1 LVRQFLQALSVTNL
15 TSTSLSQTSISARK
29 RDFALRPYLLRSD
42 FRAWLQIFSTILPI
56 AVLWYLLPSLASI
69 SFLLIVPILILLV
82 LFSSRCFSLMHDC
95 GHLSL
100 FRTQYLNHIIGFML
114 GVINAIPQH
123 PWSRGHAYHHRHN
136 GNWDLYRGPSALITS
151 EEYNSYDNFKKFSYR
166 LLRHPLMLLPGG
178 FFYLIIKP
186 RLALI
191 LGSFDFL
198 IDSIRHVGKNGF
210 SKWNLLI
217 SNHRSR
223 NWYTASEFWHI
234 LGNNIC
240 VVALWLAMGSW
251 LGLGLFWVSYSFV
264 MTLSAAIMIT
274 FFFVQHNF
282 EGSYA
287 HTTEGWDSFEGDING
302 SSFLKLNPIFN
313 WFSADIGYHN
323 VHHLCEGIPNYN
335 LRACHEANADLLKN
349 VKVLKLSNIPECFK
363 LILWNRDL
371 KALVAIP

>member
-1 LVRQFLQALSVTNL
+1 VVLACSKPQAHTKTIL
-15 TSTSLSQTSISARK
+15 TSPVLEQIRK
-29 RDFALRPYLLRSD
+29 RDFSLRPYLQRSNK
-42 FRAWLQIFSTILPI
+42 RAFLQIASTLLPI
-56 AVLWYLLPSLASI
+56 AGLWLLLPKAFAI
-69 SFLLIVPILILLV
+69 SPLLVAPILVLLI

-95 GHLSL
+95 GHQSL
-100 FRTQYLNHIIGFML
+100 FRDNILNHIVGFIL

-151 EEYNSYDNFKKFSYR
+151 AEYASYSPWRKRFYQF
-166 LLRHPLMLLPGG
+166 LRHPLMLFPGG

-186 RLALI
+186 RAALI
-191 LGSFDFL
+191 LGSLDFA
-198 IDSIRHVGKNGF
+198 IDSLRHISNNGF
-210 SKWNLLI
+210 CKWQLLI

-223 NWYTASEFWHI
+223 HWYTASEFWHI

-240 VVALWLAMGSW
+240 VVAAWVLMGSW
-251 LGLGLFWVSYSFV
+251 LGLGLFWVSYSIV
-264 MTLSAAIMIT
+264 MTTSAAIMIC

-287 HTTEGWDSFEGDING
+287 HTTNDWDSFKGDIEG
-302 SSFLKLNPIFN
+302 SSFLKMNRIFN

-335 LRACHEANADLLKN
+335 LRACHEANAELLKN
-349 VKVLKLSNIPECFK
+349 IKVLNLVDIPSCFN
-363 LILWNRDL
+363 LILWDRDKQQL
-371 KALVAIP
+371 ATIP

>member
-1 LVRQFLQALSVTNL
+1 MVLACSKPQAHTKNIL
-15 TSTSLSQTSISARK
+15 TSPVLEQIRK
-29 RDFALRPYLLRSD
+29 RDFSLRPYLQRSNK
-42 FRAWLQIFSTILPI
+42 RAFLQIASTLLPI
-56 AVLWYLLPSLASI
+56 AGLWLLLPKAFAI
-69 SFLLIVPILILLV
+69 SPLLVAPILVLLI

-95 GHLSL
+95 GHQSL
-100 FRTQYLNHIIGFML
+100 FRDNIFNHIVGFIL

-151 EEYNSYDNFKKFSYR
+151 AEYASYSPWRKRFYQF
-166 LLRHPLMLLPGG
+166 LRHPLMLFPGG

-186 RLALI
+186 RAALI
-191 LGSFDFL
+191 LGSLDFA
-198 IDSIRHVGKNGF
+198 IDSLRHISNNGF
-210 SKWNLLI
+210 CKWQLLI

-223 NWYTASEFWHI
+223 HWYTASEFWHI

-240 VVALWLAMGSW
+240 VVAAWVLMGSW
-251 LGLGLFWVSYSFV
+251 LGLGLFWVSYSIV
-264 MTLSAAIMIT
+264 MTTSAAIMIC

-287 HTTEGWDSFEGDING
+287 HTTNDWDSFKGDIEG
-302 SSFLKLNPIFN
+302 SSFLKMNRIFN

-335 LRACHEANADLLKN
+335 LRACHEANAELLKN
-349 VKVLKLSNIPECFK
+349 IKVLNLVDIPSCFN
-363 LILWNRDL
+363 LILWDRDKQQL
-371 KALVAIP
+371 ANIP

>member
-1 LVRQFLQALSVTNL
+1 MVLACSKPQAHTKTIL
-15 TSTSLSQTSISARK
+15 TSPVLEQIRK
-29 RDFALRPYLLRSD
+29 RDFSLRPYLQRSNK
-42 FRAWLQIFSTILPI
+42 RAFLQIASTLLPI
-56 AVLWYLLPSLASI
+56 AGLWLLLPKAFAI
-69 SFLLIVPILILLV
+69 SPLLVVPILVLLI

-95 GHLSL
+95 GHQSL
-100 FRTQYLNHIIGFML
+100 FRHNILNHIVGFIL

-151 EEYNSYDNFKKFSYR
+151 AEYASYSPWRKRFYQF
-166 LLRHPLMLLPGG
+166 LRHPLMLFPGG

-186 RLALI
+186 RAALI
-191 LGSFDFL
+191 LGSLDFA
-198 IDSIRHVGKNGF
+198 IDSLRHISNNGF
-210 SKWNLLI
+210 CKWQLLI

-223 NWYTASEFWHI
+223 HWYTASEFWHI

-240 VVALWLAMGSW
+240 VVATWVLMGSW
-251 LGLGLFWVSYSFV
+251 LGLGLFWVSYSIV
-264 MTLSAAIMIT
+264 MTTSAAIMIC

-287 HTTEGWDSFEGDING
+287 HTTNDWDSFKGDIEG
-302 SSFLKLNPIFN
+302 SSFLKMNRIFN

-335 LRACHEANADLLKN
+335 LRACHEANAELLKN
-349 VKVLKLSNIPECFK
+349 IKVLNLVDIPSCFN
-363 LILWNRDL
+363 LILWDRDKQQL
-371 KALVAIP
+371 ATIP